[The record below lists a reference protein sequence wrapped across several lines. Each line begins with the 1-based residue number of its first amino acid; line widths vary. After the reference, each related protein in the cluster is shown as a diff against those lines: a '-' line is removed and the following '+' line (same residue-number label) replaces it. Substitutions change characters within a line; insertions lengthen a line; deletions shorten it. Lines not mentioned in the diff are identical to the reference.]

1 MLVNEEEKEC
11 LGGGTWISVS
21 QIAQV
26 VDFHRVF
33 LLFLICATQLWGG
46 GGWGYACCGTDFTLL
61 GNLSLRPILSLL
73 FFVILD
79 PCYRSDESSV
89 C

>member
-1 MLVNEEEKEC
+1 MLVSKEEKEC
-11 LGGGTWISVS
+11 LGGGTGISVS
-21 QIAQV
+21 QIAEV

-33 LLFLICATQLWGG
+33 LLFLICVPNFGEG
-46 GGWGYACCGTDFTLL
+46 VGYACCGTDFTLM